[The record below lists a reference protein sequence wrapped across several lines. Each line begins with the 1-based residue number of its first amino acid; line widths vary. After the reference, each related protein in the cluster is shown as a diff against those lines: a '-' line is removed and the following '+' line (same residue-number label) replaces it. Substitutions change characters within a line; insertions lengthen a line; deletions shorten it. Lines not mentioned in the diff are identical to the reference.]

1 LFNEPAEKL
10 NASNLLDS
18 FEKERPD
25 DKGLVSV
32 GGILA
37 TRLEGVEPGLVS
49 VVSLDAFLVSVE
61 ITAGLSELE
70 ADGVENAA
78 PELPSEDA
86 VVLGFSVRGL
96 IGRVVAGLA
105 EVAGE
110 NAEMVVW
117 EGAGENAGWEVAGEN
132 ADLEDPDPKP
142 SPCFP
147 SVPVCGLPV
156 VLSSG
161 FNPKLKLGELI
172 AAAEPPPAPKPAEPA
187 PAPKVDETPP
197 APKVDE
203 TPPAPKVDEPP
214 PAPKVEG
221 PPAAKPD
228 KEVGTLP
235 KPSPNFSEESS
246 FVGVSSKSV
255 FWTPE
260 GLTVF
265 PKLNAAFSVSLDF
278 CSAARTCS
286 NSLALDIAGSSG
298 DCRKA
303 EVTGLSYFFGL
314 TTEIVFFSKSFRR
327 AASLS
332 GVSVLTGD
340 LTEGLF
346 EEVGVR
352 GAAVAEISGVDASLD
367 LSLKDS
373 ASFLISD
380 SLVDSSLSRPLTTG
394 EL

>member
-1 LFNEPAEKL
+1 LFNEPVEKL
-10 NASNLLDS
+10 NASTLLDS

-78 PELPSEDA
+78 PEIPSEDA

-147 SVPVCGLPV
+147 IVPVCGLPV

-203 TPPAPKVDEPP
+203 TPPAPKVDETP

-246 FVGVSSKSV
+246 FVSVSSKSV

-265 PKLNAAFSVSLDF
+265 P
-278 CSAARTCS
+278 
-286 NSLALDIAGSSG
+286 
-298 DCRKA
+298 
-303 EVTGLSYFFGL
+303 
-314 TTEIVFFSKSFRR
+314 
-327 AASLS
+327 
-332 GVSVLTGD
+332 
-340 LTEGLF
+340 
-346 EEVGVR
+346 
-352 GAAVAEISGVDASLD
+352 
-367 LSLKDS
+367 
-373 ASFLISD
+373 
-380 SLVDSSLSRPLTTG
+380 
-394 EL
+394 

>member
-1 LFNEPAEKL
+1 LFNEPADKL
-10 NASNLLDS
+10 NASTLLDS
-18 FEKERPD
+18 FEKEKPD

-197 APKVDE
+197 APELDE
-203 TPPAPKVDEPP
+203 TPPAPKVDDTPAPKVDEPTP
-214 PAPKVEG
+214 VPKVEG

-235 KPSPNFSEESS
+235 KPSPSFSEESS
-246 FVGVSSKSV
+246 FVSVSSKSV
-255 FWTPE
+255 F
-260 GLTVF
+260 
-265 PKLNAAFSVSLDF
+265 
-278 CSAARTCS
+278 
-286 NSLALDIAGSSG
+286 
-298 DCRKA
+298 
-303 EVTGLSYFFGL
+303 
-314 TTEIVFFSKSFRR
+314 
-327 AASLS
+327 
-332 GVSVLTGD
+332 
-340 LTEGLF
+340 
-346 EEVGVR
+346 
-352 GAAVAEISGVDASLD
+352 
-367 LSLKDS
+367 
-373 ASFLISD
+373 
-380 SLVDSSLSRPLTTG
+380 
-394 EL
+394 

>member
-1 LFNEPAEKL
+1 
-10 NASNLLDS
+10 
-18 FEKERPD
+18 
-25 DKGLVSV
+25 
-32 GGILA
+32 
-37 TRLEGVEPGLVS
+37 VEPGLVS

-78 PELPSEDA
+78 PEIPSEDA
-86 VVLGFSVRGL
+86 VVLGFSV
-96 IGRVVAGLA
+96 RVVAGLA

-187 PAPKVDETPP
+187 PAPKVDETP
-197 APKVDE
+197 AP
-203 TPPAPKVDEPP
+203 TVDEPP

-265 PKLNAAFSVSLDF
+265 P
-278 CSAARTCS
+278 
-286 NSLALDIAGSSG
+286 
-298 DCRKA
+298 
-303 EVTGLSYFFGL
+303 
-314 TTEIVFFSKSFRR
+314 
-327 AASLS
+327 
-332 GVSVLTGD
+332 
-340 LTEGLF
+340 
-346 EEVGVR
+346 
-352 GAAVAEISGVDASLD
+352 
-367 LSLKDS
+367 
-373 ASFLISD
+373 
-380 SLVDSSLSRPLTTG
+380 
-394 EL
+394 